1 MSSVRDSERTRGA
14 DGGSLVGWRRRC
26 RAQAGG
32 LNVGKACG
40 GLGCLDAER
49 AGEGGACLLG
59 FLGVADGEEGEWAGA
74 FAQGAEDVKLA
85 ETVHSRAF
93 SCIGVV
99 GVGDDAT
106 GEIWT

>member
-32 LNVGKACG
+32 LSVGKACG

-85 ETVHSRAF
+85 EAGL
-93 SCIGVV
+93 SCVQRTIVV
-99 GVGDDAT
+99 RRISVLGS
-106 GEIWT
+106 IQQQ